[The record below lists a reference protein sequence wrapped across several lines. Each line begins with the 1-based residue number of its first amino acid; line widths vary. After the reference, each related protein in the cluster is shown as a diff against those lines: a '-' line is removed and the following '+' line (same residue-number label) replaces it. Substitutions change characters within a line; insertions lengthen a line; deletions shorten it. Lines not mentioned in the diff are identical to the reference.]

1 MTNVVSQWAKT
12 TRPTGQPSPYVH
24 SALATGR
31 GSQAELRVSLP
42 IAPDN
47 LNLNDDW
54 YFLRLP
60 ADAIVQ
66 AAILTTDELDDGTTM
81 TLQIRANT
89 SNLLTA
95 ASNIGRTG
103 GTAFADANLPFV
115 GNGTDPVELYA
126 RVTAAPAAPA
136 DRLSGNATL
145 VVHFTRP

>member
-1 MTNVVSQWAKT
+1 MTDVVSQWAKT
-12 TRPTGQPSPYVH
+12 TRPTGQPSPYVS

-31 GSQAELRVSLP
+31 GSQAELRVTLP
-42 IAPDN
+42 ITPEN
-47 LNLNDDW
+47 LNQDDDW

-66 AAILTTDELDDGTTM
+66 AVILTTDELDSGTAM

-89 SNLLTA
+89 SNLLSA

-103 GTAFADANLPFV
+103 GTAFGNANLPFV
-115 GNGTDPVELYA
+115 GNGTDPVALYA
-126 RVTAAPAAPA
+126 RVTAAPAQAG
-136 DRLSGNATL
+136 DRLPGNATL